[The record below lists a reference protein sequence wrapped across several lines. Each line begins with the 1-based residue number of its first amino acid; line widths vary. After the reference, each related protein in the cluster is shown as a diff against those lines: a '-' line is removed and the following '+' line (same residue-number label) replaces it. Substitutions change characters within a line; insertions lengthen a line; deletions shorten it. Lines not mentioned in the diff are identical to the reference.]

1 MKEWLKPKRKR
12 MALYRW
18 SMKTVMIT
26 SHYGKSCLK
35 IKPRVQEFR
44 KINQLI
50 PVRVN
55 FFNLITH
62 PNPKVE

>member
-1 MKEWLKPKRKR
+1 MKEWLKPKRKG
-12 MALYRW
+12 MVAYQW
-18 SMKTVMIT
+18 SMKIVMIT
-26 SHYGKSCLK
+26 NNYGKICLK

-50 PVRVN
+50 LVRVR
-55 FFNLITH
+55 FYYKIAL